1 MIQNNEQL
9 EQTQKALG
17 HAERALGYLIQEK
30 ASLHPSRFV
39 VMAEGDIEDIWRL
52 RREIDEYLG
61 VKFTV
66 EECPYPPVEVRTG
79 E

>member
-1 MIQNNEQL
+1 MIKNNDQL

-30 ASLHPSRFV
+30 GSLHPSRFA
-39 VMAEGDIEDIWRL
+39 VMAEGDIRDIWTL

-66 EECPYPPVEVRTG
+66 EECPYPQVNIEAK
-79 E
+79 